1 MLKPSHKMWTV
12 VWALF
17 VLLFTCNGALAQAFP
32 SRPVRIVVPFAPGG
46 GADIYARMLAQAM
59 SSQLGQSVV
68 VENDGG
74 GAGMIAL
81 EKVSRAPK
89 DGHTLLLTTS
99 TAISAVPNLY
109 KKLPYKVE
117 DFTPVALIGKFPFHV
132 FVHPSVP
139 VRDMREFVA
148 YAKANPGKLSY
159 ATAGRGSIPH
169 LVGEMVKGSLGLDM
183 LDVAYKGSGPAVSDL
198 VAGHVQVFMD
208 VASPALTHALAGKLK
223 VLAVMDEKRAPQIP
237 DVPTMDELGY
247 PGLVGYN
254 RYSLLAP
261 TGTPRPVIELLNKAA
276 LRAMETG
283 VLRDRQAADG
293 ASPGAVSPEQ
303 LGVLLKA
310 DFEMW
315 GGVIKRLGITL
326 D

>member
-1 MLKPSHKMWTV
+1 MLKPSHK
-12 VWALF
+12 VWAAVLAF
-17 VLLFTCNGALAQAFP
+17 FALLFTCNCAFAQAFP

-46 GADIYARMLAQAM
+46 GADIYARMLAQSM
-59 SSQLGQSVV
+59 SIQLGHSVV

-81 EKVSRAPK
+81 EKVSRAAK

-237 DVPTMDELGY
+237 DVPTMAELGY

-276 LRAMETG
+276 LQAMETG

>member
-1 MLKPSHKMWTV
+1 MLKPSHKVWAV
-12 VWALF
+12 VLALF
-17 VLLFTCNGALAQAFP
+17 VLLFTCNGAFAQAFP

-223 VLAVMDEKRAPQIP
+223 VLAVMDEKRVPQIP

>member
-1 MLKPSHKMWTV
+1 MLKPSHKVWAV
-12 VWALF
+12 VLALF
-17 VLLFTCNGALAQAFP
+17 VLLFTCNGAFAQAFP

-223 VLAVMDEKRAPQIP
+223 VLAVMDEKRVPQIP

-276 LRAMETG
+276 LRAMESG

>member
-1 MLKPSHKMWTV
+1 MLKPSHKIWTV

-17 VLLFTCNGALAQAFP
+17 VLLFTCNGAFAQAFP

-208 VASPALTHALAGKLK
+208 VASPALTHAVAGKLK
-223 VLAVMDEKRAPQIP
+223 VLAVMDEKRVPQIP

-283 VLRDRQAADG
+283 ALRDRQAADG

>member
-1 MLKPSHKMWTV
+1 MVERMGRMWRTV
-12 VWALF
+12 AL
-17 VLLFTCNGALAQAFP
+17 VLATLIVSGQALAQSFP

-46 GADIYARMLAQAM
+46 GADIYARLLAQAM
-59 SSQLGQSVV
+59 SGPLGQSVV

-81 EKVSRAPK
+81 EKVSRAQK

-132 FVHPSVP
+132 FVHPTVP
-139 VRDMREFVA
+139 VRDLREFVA
-148 YAKANPGKLSY
+148 HVKANPGKLSY

-169 LVGEMVKGSLGLDM
+169 LVTEMVKASLGLDM
-183 LDVAYKGSGPAVSDL
+183 FDVAYKGAGPAVNDL
-198 VAGHVQVFMD
+198 VAGHVQVYMD
-208 VASPALTHALAGKLK
+208 VASPALTHALAGKLR
-223 VLAVMDEKRAPQIP
+223 VLAVLDEKRVPQIP
-237 DVPTMDELGY
+237 DVPTMAELGY

-261 TGTPRPVIELLNKAA
+261 TGTPRAVIEVLNRAA
-276 LRAMETG
+276 LQAMEG
-283 VLRDRQAADG
+283 GALRDRQAADG
-293 ASPGAVSPEQ
+293 ASPGAVTPEQ

-310 DFEMW
+310 DYDMW
-315 GGVIKRLGITL
+315 GGVIRRLGITL

>member
-1 MLKPSHKMWTV
+1 MLKPSHKVWAV
-12 VWALF
+12 VLALF
-17 VLLFTCNGALAQAFP
+17 VLLFTCNGAFAQAFP

-223 VLAVMDEKRAPQIP
+223 VLAVMDEKRIPQIP

>member
-1 MLKPSHKMWTV
+1 
-12 VWALF
+12 
-17 VLLFTCNGALAQAFP
+17 
-32 SRPVRIVVPFAPGG
+32 
-46 GADIYARMLAQAM
+46 
-59 SSQLGQSVV
+59 
-68 VENDGG
+68 
-74 GAGMIAL
+74 
-81 EKVSRAPK
+81 
-89 DGHTLLLTTS
+89 LLTTS

-223 VLAVMDEKRAPQIP
+223 VLAVMDEKRVPQIP

-261 TGTPRPVIELLNKAA
+261 AGTPRPVIELLNKAA

>member
-1 MLKPSHKMWTV
+1 MLKPSHKVWAV
-12 VWALF
+12 VSALF
-17 VLLFTCNGALAQAFP
+17 VLLFTCNGAFAQAFP

-223 VLAVMDEKRAPQIP
+223 VLAVMDEKRVPQIP

-283 VLRDRQAADG
+283 ALRDRQAADG

>member
-1 MLKPSHKMWTV
+1 MLKPSHKVWAV
-12 VWALF
+12 VLALF
-17 VLLFTCNGALAQAFP
+17 VLLFTCNGAFAQAFP

-223 VLAVMDEKRAPQIP
+223 VLAVMDEKRVPQIP

-303 LGVLLKA
+303 LGVLLKT

>member
-1 MLKPSHKMWTV
+1 MLKPSHKIWTV

-17 VLLFTCNGALAQAFP
+17 VLLFTCNGAFAQAFP

-223 VLAVMDEKRAPQIP
+223 VLAVMDEKRVPQIP

-283 VLRDRQAADG
+283 ALRDRQAADG

>member
-1 MLKPSHKMWTV
+1 MFKPSHKVWAV
-12 VWALF
+12 VLALF
-17 VLLFTCNGALAQAFP
+17 VLLFTCNGAFAQAFP

-223 VLAVMDEKRAPQIP
+223 VLAVMDEKRVPQIP

-261 TGTPRPVIELLNKAA
+261 TGTPRPMIELLNKAA

>member
-1 MLKPSHKMWTV
+1 MLKPSCG
-12 VWALF
+12 VWAT
-17 VLLFTCNGALAQAFP
+17 VMAALAILASWDHAAAQPFP

-59 SSQLGQSVV
+59 STPLGQSVV

-81 EKVSRAPK
+81 EKVSRAQK

-139 VRDMREFVA
+139 VRDLREFVA
-148 YAKANPGKLSY
+148 YVKANPGKLSY

-169 LVGEMVKGSLGLDM
+169 LVTEMVKASIGLDM
-183 LDVAYKGSGPAVSDL
+183 FDVAYKGAGPAVNDL
-198 VAGHVQVFMD
+198 VAGHVQVYMD
-208 VASPALTHALAGKLK
+208 VASPALTHALAGKLR
-223 VLAVMDEKRAPQIP
+223 VLAVLDEKRVPQIP
-237 DVPTMDELGY
+237 DVPTMAELGY

-254 RYSLLAP
+254 RYSLIAP
-261 TGTPRPVIELLNKAA
+261 SGTPRAVIETLNRAA
-276 LRAMETG
+276 LQAMEG
-283 VLRDRQAADG
+283 GALRDRQAADG
-293 ASPGAVSPEQ
+293 ASPGAVTPEQ
-303 LGVLLKA
+303 LGALLKA
-310 DFEMW
+310 DYEMW
-315 GGVIKRLGITL
+315 GGVIRRLGITL

>member
-1 MLKPSHKMWTV
+1 MSKPSRML
-12 VWALF
+12 WAIAAAAISTLAAWH
-17 VLLFTCNGALAQAFP
+17 GALAQNFP

-46 GADIYARMLAQAM
+46 GADIYARLLAQPM
-59 SSQLGQSVV
+59 GQTLGQSVV

-81 EKVSRAPK
+81 EKVSRAQK

-139 VRDMREFVA
+139 VRDLREFVA
-148 YAKANPGKLSY
+148 YVKANPGKLSY
-159 ATAGRGSIPH
+159 ANAGRGSIPH
-169 LVGEMVKGSLGLDM
+169 LVTEMVKASIGLDM
-183 LDVAYKGSGPAVSDL
+183 LDVAYKGAGPAVNDL
-198 VAGHVQVFMD
+198 VAGHVQVYMD
-208 VASPALTHALAGKLK
+208 VASPALTHALAGKLR
-223 VLAVMDEKRAPQIP
+223 VLAVLDEMRVPQIP
-237 DVPTMDELGY
+237 DVPTMAELGY

-261 TGTPRPVIELLNKAA
+261 TGTPRAVIETLNRVA
-276 LRAMETG
+276 LQAMEG
-283 VLRDRQAADG
+283 GALRDRQAADG
-293 ASPGAVSPEQ
+293 ASPGAVTPEQ
-303 LGVLLKA
+303 LGALLKA
-310 DFEMW
+310 DYEMW
-315 GGVIKRLGITL
+315 GGVIRRLGITL

>member
-1 MLKPSHKMWTV
+1 MLKPSHK
-12 VWALF
+12 VWAVVSAF
-17 VLLFTCNGALAQAFP
+17 FALLLTCNCAFAQAFP

-59 SSQLGQSVV
+59 SIQLGQSVV

-89 DGHTLLLTTS
+89 DGHTILLTTS

-169 LVGEMVKGSLGLDM
+169 LVGEMVKGSLGLEM

-223 VLAVMDEKRAPQIP
+223 VLAVMDEKRVPQIP

-283 VLRDRQAADG
+283 ALRERQAADG

>member
-1 MLKPSHKMWTV
+1 MSKPSRML
-12 VWALF
+12 WAIAAAAISTLAAWH
-17 VLLFTCNGALAQAFP
+17 GALAQNFP

-46 GADIYARMLAQAM
+46 GADIYARLLAQPM
-59 SSQLGQSVV
+59 GQTLGQSVV

-81 EKVSRAPK
+81 EKVSRAQK

-139 VRDMREFVA
+139 VRDLREFVA
-148 YAKANPGKLSY
+148 YVKANPGKLSY
-159 ATAGRGSIPH
+159 ANAGRGSIPH
-169 LVGEMVKGSLGLDM
+169 LVTEMVKASIGLDM
-183 LDVAYKGSGPAVSDL
+183 LDVAYKGAGPAVNDL
-198 VAGHVQVFMD
+198 VAGHVQVYMD
-208 VASPALTHALAGKLK
+208 VASPALTHALAGKLR
-223 VLAVMDEKRAPQIP
+223 VLAVLDEKRVPQIP
-237 DVPTMDELGY
+237 DVPTMAELGY

-261 TGTPRPVIELLNKAA
+261 TGTPRAVIETLNRVA
-276 LRAMETG
+276 LQAMEG
-283 VLRDRQAADG
+283 GALRDRQAADG
-293 ASPGAVSPEQ
+293 ASPGAVTPEQ
-303 LGVLLKA
+303 LGALLKA
-310 DFEMW
+310 DYEMW
-315 GGVIKRLGITL
+315 GGVIRRLGITL

>member
-1 MLKPSHKMWTV
+1 MVERMGRVWRTV
-12 VWALF
+12 AL
-17 VLLFTCNGALAQAFP
+17 VLATLAVSGQALAQSFP
-32 SRPVRIVVPFAPGG
+32 SRPVRIVVPFAPCG
-46 GADIYARMLAQAM
+46 GADIYARLLAQAM
-59 SSQLGQSVV
+59 SGPLGQSVV

-81 EKVSRAPK
+81 EKVSRAQK

-132 FVHPSVP
+132 FVHPTVP
-139 VRDMREFVA
+139 VRDLREFVA
-148 YAKANPGKLSY
+148 YVKANPGKLSY

-169 LVGEMVKGSLGLDM
+169 LVTEMVKASLGLDM
-183 LDVAYKGSGPAVSDL
+183 FDVAYKGAGPAVNDL
-198 VAGHVQVFMD
+198 VAGHVQVYMD
-208 VASPALTHALAGKLK
+208 VASPALTHALAGKLR
-223 VLAVMDEKRAPQIP
+223 VLAVLDEKRVPQIP
-237 DVPTMDELGY
+237 DVPTMAELGH

-261 TGTPRPVIELLNKAA
+261 TGTPRAVIETLNRAA
-276 LRAMETG
+276 LQAMEG
-283 VLRDRQAADG
+283 GALRDRQAADG
-293 ASPGAVSPEQ
+293 ASPGAVTPEQ
-303 LGVLLKA
+303 LGALLKA
-310 DFEMW
+310 DYDMW
-315 GGVIKRLGITL
+315 GGVIRRLGITL

>member
-1 MLKPSHKMWTV
+1 MSKPSHMLWAV
-12 VWALF
+12 VA
-17 VLLFTCNGALAQAFP
+17 TAISTLAAWHGVMAQSFP

-46 GADIYARMLAQAM
+46 GADIYARLLAQPM
-59 SSQLGQSVV
+59 SQALGQSVV

-74 GAGMIAL
+74 GAGLIAL
-81 EKVSRAPK
+81 EKVSRAQK

-139 VRDMREFVA
+139 VRDLREFVV
-148 YAKANPGKLSY
+148 YVKANPGKLSY
-159 ATAGRGSIPH
+159 ANAGRGSIPH
-169 LVGEMVKGSLGLDM
+169 LVTEMVKASIGLDM
-183 LDVAYKGSGPAVSDL
+183 LDVAYKGAGPAVNDL
-198 VAGHVQVFMD
+198 VAGHVQVYMD
-208 VASPALTHALAGKLK
+208 VASPALTHALAGKLR
-223 VLAVMDEKRAPQIP
+223 VLAVLDEKRVPQIP
-237 DVPTMDELGY
+237 DVPTMAELGY

-261 TGTPRPVIELLNKAA
+261 TGTPRTVIETLNRVA
-276 LRAMETG
+276 LQAMEG
-283 VLRDRQAADG
+283 GALRDRQAADS
-293 ASPGAVSPEQ
+293 ASPGAVTPEQ
-303 LGVLLKA
+303 LGALLKA
-310 DFEMW
+310 DYEMW
-315 GGVIKRLGITL
+315 GGVIRRLGITL

>member
-1 MLKPSHKMWTV
+1 MKFSLREVQMVVAALVALLAAPAVTV
-12 VWALF
+12 
-17 VLLFTCNGALAQAFP
+17 AQSYPA
-32 SRPVRIVVPFAPGG
+32 RAVRLVVPFAPGG
-46 GADIYARMLAQAM
+46 GADIYARLLAQAM
-59 SSQLGQSVV
+59 SGSLGQSVV

-81 EKVSRAPK
+81 EKVARAAK

-99 TAISAVPNLY
+99 TSISAVPNLY

-139 VRDMREFVA
+139 VQDFREVVA
-148 YAKANPGKLSY
+148 YTKANPGKLSY

-169 LVGEMVKGSLGLDM
+169 LVTEMVKASIGLDM
-183 LDVAYKGSGPAVSDL
+183 FDVAYKGAGPAVNDL
-198 VAGHVQVFMD
+198 VAGHVQVYMD

-223 VLAVMDEKRAPQIP
+223 VLAVLDEKRVPQIP
-237 DVPTMDELGY
+237 NVPTMTELGY

-261 TGTPRPVIELLNKAA
+261 AGTPRAVIETLNKAA
-276 LRAMETG
+276 LQAMEVG
-283 VLRDRQAADG
+283 ALRERQVADG
-293 ASPGAVSPEQ
+293 ASPGAVTPEQ
-303 LGVLLKA
+303 LGTLLKA
-310 DFEMW
+310 DFELW
-315 GGVIKRLGITL
+315 GGVIRRLGIAL

>member
-1 MLKPSHKMWTV
+1 MVNQTRRL
-12 VWALF
+12 WAAVAASLAIL
-17 VLLFTCNGALAQAFP
+17 VAGNQALAQAFP

-59 SSQLGQSVV
+59 GGPLGQTVV

-81 EKVSRAPK
+81 EKVSRAQK

-139 VRDMREFVA
+139 VRDLREFVA
-148 YAKANPGKLSY
+148 YVKANPGKLSY

-169 LVGEMVKGSLGLDM
+169 LVTEMVKASIGLDM
-183 LDVAYKGSGPAVSDL
+183 FDVAYKGAGPAVNDL
-198 VAGHVQVFMD
+198 VAGHVQVYMD
-208 VASPALTHALAGKLK
+208 VASPALTHALAGKLR
-223 VLAVMDEKRAPQIP
+223 VLAVLDEKRVPQIP
-237 DVPTMDELGY
+237 DVPTMAELGY

-261 TGTPRPVIELLNKAA
+261 TGTPRAVIETLNRAA
-276 LRAMETG
+276 LQAMEG
-283 VLRDRQAADG
+283 GALRDRQAADG
-293 ASPGAVSPEQ
+293 ASPGAVTPEQ
-303 LGVLLKA
+303 LGALLKA
-310 DFEMW
+310 DYEMW
-315 GGVIKRLGITL
+315 GGVIRRLGITL

>member
-1 MLKPSHKMWTV
+1 MIKPSRI
-12 VWALF
+12 VWAVVAAAISTLAAWH
-17 VLLFTCNGALAQAFP
+17 GATAQTFP

-46 GADIYARMLAQAM
+46 GADIYARLLAQPM
-59 SSQLGQSVV
+59 SQTLGQSVV

-81 EKVSRAPK
+81 EKVSRAQK

-139 VRDMREFVA
+139 VRDLREFVA
-148 YAKANPGKLSY
+148 YVKANPGKLSY

-169 LVGEMVKGSLGLDM
+169 LVTEMVKASIGLDM
-183 LDVAYKGSGPAVSDL
+183 FDVAYKGAGPAVNDL
-198 VAGHVQVFMD
+198 VAGHVQVYMD
-208 VASPALTHALAGKLK
+208 VASPALTHALAGKLR
-223 VLAVMDEKRAPQIP
+223 VLAVLDEKRVPQIP
-237 DVPTMDELGY
+237 DVPTMAELGY

-254 RYSLLAP
+254 RYSLIAP
-261 TGTPRPVIELLNKAA
+261 SGTPRAVIETLNRAA
-276 LRAMETG
+276 LQAMEG
-283 VLRDRQAADG
+283 GALRDRQAADG
-293 ASPGAVSPEQ
+293 ASPGAVTPEQ
-303 LGVLLKA
+303 LGALLKA
-310 DFEMW
+310 DYEMW
-315 GGVIKRLGITL
+315 GGVIRRLGITL

>member
-1 MLKPSHKMWTV
+1 MLKPSHKVWAV
-12 VWALF
+12 VSALF
-17 VLLFTCNGALAQAFP
+17 VLLFTCNGAFAQAFP

-223 VLAVMDEKRAPQIP
+223 VLAVMDEKRVPQIP

-261 TGTPRPVIELLNKAA
+261 AGTPRPVIELLNKAA

>member
-1 MLKPSHKMWTV
+1 MLKPSCG
-12 VWALF
+12 VWA
-17 VLLFTCNGALAQAFP
+17 TIMAALAILASWDHAAAQPFP

-59 SSQLGQSVV
+59 STPLGQSVV

-81 EKVSRAPK
+81 EKVSRAQK

-139 VRDMREFVA
+139 VRDLSEFVA
-148 YAKANPGKLSY
+148 YVKANPGKLSY

-169 LVGEMVKGSLGLDM
+169 LVTEMVKSGIGLDM
-183 LDVAYKGSGPAVSDL
+183 FDVAYKGAGPAVNDL
-198 VAGHVQVFMD
+198 VAGHVQVYMD
-208 VASPALTHALAGKLK
+208 VASPALTHALAGKLR
-223 VLAVMDEKRAPQIP
+223 VLAVLDEKRVPQIP
-237 DVPTMDELGY
+237 DVPTMAELGY

-261 TGTPRPVIELLNKAA
+261 TGTPRTVIDTLNRAA
-276 LRAMETG
+276 LQAMEG
-283 VLRDRQAADG
+283 GALRDRQAADG
-293 ASPGAVSPEQ
+293 ASPGAVTPEQ
-303 LGVLLKA
+303 LGTLLKA
-310 DFEMW
+310 DYEMW
-315 GGVIKRLGITL
+315 GGVIRRLGITL